1 MDQQLQ
7 QMLQQLNA
15 RLDDQAQRTAASEA
29 RANLAEQALVAARLE
44 TAQLQGQMAQ
54 QQANMPAM
62 DKSRGG
68 CRSSRHDPIQ
78 PTIDYYC
85 IIKYYYYY
93 Y

>member
-44 TAQLQGQMAQ
+44 TAELQG
-54 QQANMPAM
+54 
-62 DKSRGG
+62 
-68 CRSSRHDPIQ
+68 
-78 PTIDYYC
+78 
-85 IIKYYYYY
+85 
-93 Y
+93 